1 MEGRFSCLAH
11 SRFWVTLSHVC
22 MYIVLPFS
30 SSFLLPQPKASCP
43 APGCSQTHQSECPRA
58 AWDWALKFP
67 LGRHRGELPTVIFF
81 SSLFVSILF
90 QLGVDFTLLAGKR
103 RLPSPNFFKSNP
115 FFFYLRNSVKV
126 MRLQILCSS
135 AGPIHGSKSVA
146 SLCCSP
152 KHVMLKGAESWPGY
166 LTYIPTNLG
175 FIWLKWPIFVILV
188 RRTPKRCFFSHVTS

>member
-1 MEGRFSCLAH
+1 MCACILSFLFPPLSFSP
-11 SRFWVTLSHVC
+11 SPRPP
-22 MYIVLPFS
+22 VLPQAVLRLIKVSQCPTCGCLGLS
-30 SSFLLPQPKASCP
+30 SAVSS
-43 APGCSQTHQSECPRA
+43 GQTQRRA
-58 AWDWALKFP
+58 ANCNFF
-67 LGRHRGELPTVIFF
+67 FF
-81 SSLFVSILF
+81 SSLFLSILF

-103 RLPSPNFFKSNP
+103 RLPSPNFFKSNL

-188 RRTPKRCFFSHVTS
+188 RRTPKRCFFSHVPLKNRQTPMTEVFS